1 MDREQL
7 YKECEKKLQEERE
20 KIVKAYIHKQETQER
35 ISEDYKEPSDVEDLG
50 QMTYTEELLDKLSQR
65 DMFILRE
72 IDYALEKIKNGTY
85 GICEGCGVEI
95 PEERLCAIPWTRYC
109 ASCAEEVERQT
120 GTYMPSYGVT
130 DIYNIDNLRVERDD
144 IGEA

>member
-1 MDREQL
+1 MERKLLE
-7 YKECEKKLQEERE
+7 KCEKRLLEEKAKILGRYRE
-20 KIVKAYIHKQETQER
+20 KEEIQQRLGEESR
-35 ISEDYKEPSDVEDLG
+35 EPRDLEDIG
-50 QMTYTEELLDKLSQR
+50 QITYTEELLDNLSQVE
-65 DMFILRE
+65 MQTIRE
-72 IDYALEKIKNGTY
+72 IEYALEKINRGSY
-85 GICEGCGVEI
+85 GICESCGEEI
-95 PEERLCAIPWTRYC
+95 PEARLCAIPWTRYC